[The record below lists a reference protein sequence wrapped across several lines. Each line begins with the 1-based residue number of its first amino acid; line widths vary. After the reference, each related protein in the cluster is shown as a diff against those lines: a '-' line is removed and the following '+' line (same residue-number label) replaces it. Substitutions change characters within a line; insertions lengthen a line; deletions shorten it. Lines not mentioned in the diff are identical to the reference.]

1 MLRKNRRQVT
11 EGAEQ
16 MKGSICN
23 FKELSEGLTE
33 LAFKQRQETE
43 MCEHVGRTALG
54 VLLYRSQLIWF

>member
-1 MLRKNRRQVT
+1 MT